1 MIRKLQQNYNP
12 QAFSMFPY
20 VETRSLLAYYEE
32 KTRYM
37 HKYHLEQHPHRTKV
51 VQAKQIKPEIKHLF
65 LTIGHRT
72 EPYPNKNLESN
83 QLIAF
88 LRPNS

>member
-1 MIRKLQQNYNP
+1 MIKKLQQKYNP
-12 QAFSMFPY
+12 RVFSMFPY
-20 VETRSLLAYYEE
+20 IETRSLLAYYEE
-32 KTRYM
+32 KPRNL
-37 HKYHLEQHPHRTKV
+37 HKYHLEQHPHRAKV
-51 VQAKQIKPEIKHLF
+51 VRAKQIKPDFEHLF